1 MAANGGSKA
10 GPERRGTRLPRAT
23 AVLLAVV
30 GAVAVASGVSGAQ
43 APLTT
48 NDVTTLLQSRAGFSP
63 DDIATLTSGGVAV
76 HSEASTEDLEAVVV
90 AAVQVRTTIDRAVSY
105 FRQLVSFEDGE
116 VTLRFGLFGKP
127 PRPDDLARAALDE
140 DTLDDLKACRPGDC
154 GVRIGTKN
162 VAEIGQAVDWRA
174 GDAAERAAG
183 WARQALAA
191 YAADYLARGDDAL
204 VTYDDQSKPVS
215 LKETWR
221 AIVDRSATLAEYA
234 PALQRHLT
242 GFPAVALP
250 GATDELYW
258 YQEHY
263 TSLKTVTGVTHLVT
277 WHDPQRPDRAVVAQ
291 KQIYASHYYYG
302 SLAVTLFL
310 QDARDAQHPVTWVVY
325 FNRSRGDLLK
335 GGFGGLKRRLAESMI
350 KDSAEAM
357 LGAIKRELEK

>member
-1 MAANGGSKA
+1 M
-10 GPERRGTRLPRAT
+10 PVPRLLIVVT
-23 AVLLAVV
+23 LAVATTSF
-30 GAVAVASGVSGAQ
+30 GAAAQTAPPSEIAS
-43 APLTT
+43 
-48 NDVTTLLQSRAGFSP
+48 LLQTRAHFSP
-63 DDIATLTSGGVAV
+63 EDIATLTSGGVAV

-90 AAVQVRTTIDRAVSY
+90 AAVQVRTPIDRAVSY

-140 DTLDDLKACRPGDC
+140 DTLDDLKSCRPGDC

-162 VAEIGQAVDWRA
+162 VAEIGQAIDWRA
-174 GDAAERAAG
+174 ADAAERAGG

-221 AIVDRSATLAEYA
+221 AIVDRSPTLAEYA

-242 GFPAVALP
+242 GFPAIALP

-277 WHDPQRPDRAVVAQ
+277 WHDPARPDRAVVAQ

-310 QDARDAQHPVTWVVY
+310 QDSRDAQHPVTWVVY

-335 GGFGGLKRRLAESMI
+335 GGFGGLKRRVAESMI
-350 KDSAEAM
+350 KDSAESM

>member
-1 MAANGGSKA
+1 MPVPRLLIVTLAIVTASFGAAAQTAPPTEIASML
-10 GPERRGTRLPRAT
+10 RTRAH
-23 AVLLAVV
+23 
-30 GAVAVASGVSGAQ
+30 
-43 APLTT
+43 
-48 NDVTTLLQSRAGFSP
+48 FSP
-63 DDIATLTSGGVAV
+63 EDIAMLGSGGVSV
-76 HSEASTEDLEAVVV
+76 HTEASTEDLEAVVV
-90 AAVQVRTTIDRAVSY
+90 AAVQVRAAIDRAVSY

-140 DTLDDLKACRPGDC
+140 DTLDDLKSCRPGDC

-162 VAEIGQAVDWRA
+162 VAEIGQAIDWRA
-174 GDAAERAAG
+174 ADAAERAGG

-221 AIVDRSATLAEYA
+221 AIVDRSPTLAEYA

-242 GFPAVALP
+242 GFPAIALP

-277 WHDPQRPDRAVVAQ
+277 WHDPARPDRAVVAQ

-310 QDARDAQHPVTWVVY
+310 QDSRDAQQPVTWVVY

-335 GGFGGLKRRLAESMI
+335 GGFGGLKRRVAESMI
-350 KDSAEAM
+350 KDSADSM